1 MPTRSRGEND
11 SARINR
17 VLEPLLQS
25 AGGDERPNEGADER
39 LPVGIMQQLNAF
51 FERQELFNER
61 LEQRIVAFEEQSHKG
76 QEKKAPRR
84 LAKALTVSSSMLYL
98 KKSTNK

>member
-25 AGGDERPNEGADER
+25 AGGDERPNEGADES
-39 LPVGIMQQLNAF
+39 LPGWKCAAVKYVL
-51 FERQELFNER
+51 
-61 LEQRIVAFEEQSHKG
+61 
-76 QEKKAPRR
+76 
-84 LAKALTVSSSMLYL
+84 
-98 KKSTNK
+98 